1 MKAAN
6 IIKKAL
12 AQGRTALS
20 EHESK
25 QLLAA
30 YGVPVVQEA
39 VVHDALQAVELARS
53 LGYPVVLKGLGSTLL
68 HKTERGL
75 VHLNLS
81 TKAAVERAVHAIVRE
96 AGDELEGIL
105 VQPMLTGKREFVV
118 SLARCGLR
126 ASGHVR
132 RGRIF
137 TRGAG

>member
-1 MKAAN
+1 MRKEITCTWGNEEEGVKAAN

-12 AQGRTALS
+12 AQGRTALN

-30 YGVPVVQEA
+30 YGVPVVHEA
-39 VVHDALQAVELARS
+39 VANDAVQAVELAHS

-81 TKAAVERAVHAIVRE
+81 TKAAVERAVLPSSTRP
-96 AGDELEGIL
+96 G
-105 VQPMLTGKREFVV
+105 TSSK
-118 SLARCGLR
+118 
-126 ASGHVR
+126 ASSSSPS
-132 RGRIF
+132 
-137 TRGAG
+137 